1 MPGGKQAAADTLSK
15 SKTLVSFSSL
25 SVQNELNVEVKNNM
39 ANDVSIGLVEL
50 MMFQKVKVE
59 IGQWK

>member
-1 MPGGKQAAADTLSK
+1 MCQGESK
-15 SKTLVSFSSL
+15 LVSFSSL